1 LRRGGGET
9 RTSSVV
15 FAAACFSNPGT
26 ALAGDVVAR
35 ARRSGGVREHED
47 ARRGAPAR
55 HRDGGEGRTFLN
67 KGTNGRWKDVLTPD
81 DITSYRT
88 RAAQELPPALNA
100 WLENG
105 RRGGDPKAM
114 AD

>member
-1 LRRGGGET
+1 MRPGL
-9 RTSSVV
+9 V
-15 FAAACFSNPGT
+15 AAAAFESMKTQG
-26 ALAGDVVAR
+26 A
-35 ARRSGGVREHED
+35 
-47 ARRGAPAR
+47 GAPAR